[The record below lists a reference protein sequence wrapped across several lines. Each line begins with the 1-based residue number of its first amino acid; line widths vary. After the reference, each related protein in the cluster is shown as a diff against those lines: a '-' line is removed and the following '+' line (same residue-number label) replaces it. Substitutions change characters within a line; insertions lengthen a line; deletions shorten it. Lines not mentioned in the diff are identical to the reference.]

1 MAAAAKETR
10 RNALKPSSDSPSCE
24 ARNSKDLSLLKIR
37 RVWCV
42 IEEGLLS
49 SLVDPLVCVPSAD
62 WQLGMGVCVGGDRIH
77 LLSAWLYMVCFV
89 FPTPG
94 QRWHIEVFISRKQV
108 AKESDELVRMSLPPC
123 LSVTVCV
130 RVCVCVHFCTCT
142 NLYTV
147 LVSWGAYMCLP
158 ACVWMFTPYISV
170 RVCVWYL
177 EVCSKGE

>member
-77 LLSAWLYMVCFV
+77 LLSAWFYMVCFV
-89 FPTPG
+89 FDTPG
-94 QRWHIEVFISRKQV
+94 QHWHIEVFISRKQV
-108 AKESDELVRMSLPPC
+108 AEESDELVRMSLLPC
-123 LSVTVCV
+123 LSARVFICTAPACILYAYHGGRTCVCLHVRECSLFYFGVCV
-130 RVCVCVHFCTCT
+130 IF
-142 NLYTV
+142 
-147 LVSWGAYMCLP
+147 WGLLQRRINQWCL
-158 ACVWMFTPYISV
+158 
-170 RVCVWYL
+170 
-177 EVCSKGE
+177 G